1 MKFTFFHNNIN
12 VLDLDKSVEFYKKAL
27 GLEVTKEFHAP
38 DGSFKLVYL
47 GDGTTPHSL
56 ELTWLRD
63 MDRPYDLGDN
73 ESHLAFHVDDMD
85 AALALHK
92 EMDCVC
98 FENPDM
104 GIYFINDAFVVSI
117 LIIVSTIIWCFTLNF
132 YRGPK
137 RVFDG
142 DHVNLSVLVDDVQ
155 HCS

>member
-47 GDGTTPHSL
+47 GDGTTPYSL
-56 ELTWLRD
+56 ELTWLR
-63 MDRPYDLGDN
+63 
-73 ESHLAFHVDDMD
+73 DMD

-104 GIYFINDAFVVSI
+104 GIYFIND
-117 LIIVSTIIWCFTLNF
+117 
-132 YRGPK
+132 P
-137 RVFDG
+137 DG
-142 DHVNLSVLVDDVQ
+142 YWVEICPQ
-155 HCS
+155 

>member
-73 ESHLAFHVDDMD
+73 ESHLAFHVDSTKKWI
-85 AALALHK
+85 A
-92 EMDCVC
+92 CVSKTRTW
-98 FENPDM
+98 E
-104 GIYFINDAFVVSI
+104 FISSMI
-117 LIIVSTIIWCFTLNF
+117 LTAT
-132 YRGPK
+132 G
-137 RVFDG
+137 
-142 DHVNLSVLVDDVQ
+142 
-155 HCS
+155 